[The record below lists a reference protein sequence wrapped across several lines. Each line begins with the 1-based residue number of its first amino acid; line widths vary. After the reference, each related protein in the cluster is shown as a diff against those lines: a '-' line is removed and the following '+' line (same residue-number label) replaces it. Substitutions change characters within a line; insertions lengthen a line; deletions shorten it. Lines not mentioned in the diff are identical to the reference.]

1 MKKNYTILNKKQLEF
16 SIPISIIIKCVNPDA
31 QANFAGKACDAKTT
45 GGVNMRDYELLFV
58 LDPSLDEETK
68 ADLIE
73 KVKGVINEDGEAGEA
88 DVWGDRRLAYNIN
101 KKNTGYYVVLPFK
114 AEAELPKELDRRLRI
129 NENVMR
135 HIIVCQDE
143 E

>member
-1 MKKNYTILNKKQLEF
+1 
-16 SIPISIIIKCVNPDA
+16 
-31 QANFAGKACDAKTT
+31 
-45 GGVNMRDYELLFV
+45 MRDYELLFV
-58 LDPSLDEETK
+58 LDPTLES
-68 ADLIE
+68 
-73 KVKGVINEDGEAGEA
+73 VINAGGEAGEA
-88 DVWGDRRLAYNIN
+88 DVWGERRLAYSIN

-114 AEAELPKELDRRLRI
+114 ADAELPKELDRRLRI

>member
-1 MKKNYTILNKKQLEF
+1 MNRYNKKARQ
-16 SIPISIIIKCVNPDA
+16 SGCVYLLRRENLR
-31 QANFAGKACDAKTT
+31 QKTT

-58 LDPSLDEETK
+58 LDPSLDEEAK
-68 ADLIE
+68 ASLVERIKD
-73 KVKGVINEDGEAGEA
+73 VINAGGEAGEA

-101 KKNTGYYVVLPFK
+101 KKNTGYYVVIPFK
-114 AEAELPKELDRRLRI
+114 AEADLPKELDRRLRI

>member
-1 MKKNYTILNKKQLEF
+1 MTYCTGR
-16 SIPISIIIKCVNPDA
+16 
-31 QANFAGKACDAKTT
+31 AGAIKTT

-58 LDPSLDEETK
+58 LDPSLDEEAK
-68 ADLIE
+68 ASLVERIKE
-73 KVKGVINEDGEAGEA
+73 VINAGGEAGEA
-88 DVWGDRRLAYNIN
+88 DVWGDRRLAYSIN

-114 AEAELPKELDRRLRI
+114 AGAELPKELDRRMRI

>member
-1 MKKNYTILNKKQLEF
+1 MGVSNRRARFIFNHCAVENGA
-16 SIPISIIIKCVNPDA
+16 I
-31 QANFAGKACDAKTT
+31 KTT

-58 LDPSLDEETK
+58 LDPTLEE
-68 ADLIE
+68 E
-73 KVKGVINEDGEAGEA
+73 KKEALVETVKSVINAGGEAGEA
-88 DVWGDRRLAYNIN
+88 DVWGERRLAYSIN

-114 AEAELPKELDRRLRI
+114 ADADLPKELDRRLRI

>member
-1 MKKNYTILNKKQLEF
+1 V
-16 SIPISIIIKCVNPDA
+16 SIGTRIFC
-31 QANFAGKACDAKTT
+31 AGRAGAIKTT

-58 LDPSLDEETK
+58 LDPTLDEEKK
-68 ADLIE
+68 AAIVE
-73 KVKGVINEDGEAGEA
+73 TVKSVINAGGEAGEA
-88 DVWGDRRLAYNIN
+88 DVWGERRLAYTIN

-114 AEAELPKELDRRLRI
+114 ADAELPKELDRRLRI

>member
-1 MKKNYTILNKKQLEF
+1 M
-16 SIPISIIIKCVNPDA
+16 SIINECANTGA
-31 QANFAGKACDAKTT
+31 QANCAGRTCAAKTT

-58 LDPSLDEETK
+58 LDPSLDEEAK
-68 ADLIE
+68 ASLVE
-73 KVKGVINEDGEAGEA
+73 RVKDVINAGGEAGEA
-88 DVWGDRRLAYNIN
+88 DVWGDRRLAYSIN
-101 KKNTGYYVVLPFK
+101 KKNTGYYVVIPFK
-114 AEAELPKELDRRLRI
+114 AEADLPKELDRRLRI

>member
-1 MKKNYTILNKKQLEF
+1 MTYCTGR
-16 SIPISIIIKCVNPDA
+16 
-31 QANFAGKACDAKTT
+31 AGAIKTT

-58 LDPSLDEETK
+58 LDPSLDEEAK
-68 ADLIE
+68 ASLVERIKE
-73 KVKGVINEDGEAGEA
+73 VINAGGEAGEA
-88 DVWGDRRLAYNIN
+88 DVWGDRKLAYSIN
-101 KKNTGYYVVLPFK
+101 KKNTGYYVVIPFK
-114 AEAELPKELDRRLRI
+114 AEADLPKELDRRLRI